1 MQNKKDVILLI
12 VNLDMLLSE
21 YVKNHE
27 IFNLLKYTVEMNQ
40 AKHIG
45 LAKTSS
51 VLNKIWVIYN
61 RLLI

>member
-1 MQNKKDVILLI
+1 
-12 VNLDMLLSE
+12 MLLSE

-27 IFNLLKYTVEMNQ
+27 IFKLLKYTVEMNQ